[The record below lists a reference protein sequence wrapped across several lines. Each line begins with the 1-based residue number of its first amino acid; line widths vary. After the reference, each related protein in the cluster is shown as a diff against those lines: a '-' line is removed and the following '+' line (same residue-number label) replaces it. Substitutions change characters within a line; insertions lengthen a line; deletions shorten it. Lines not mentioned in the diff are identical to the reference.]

1 MCVMFT
7 TDVRLPSILQ
17 TDLDE
22 TLGLRGVM
30 KITHTVILEDPF
42 DDPEGL
48 QVPDRSP
55 EPTREMIMNAR
66 IAPDEELDE
75 TKGMSAAE
83 IEEQEKAR
91 EARAQ
96 AAVLEIVGDI
106 PGAEM
111 APPEN
116 VLFVCKLNPV
126 TNDEDLEIIFSRFG
140 KIKSCEIIK
149 DKRTGASLQYAFIE
163 YEDRKA
169 CEDAYF
175 KMDNVLIDD
184 RRIHVDFSQSV
195 STLRRKGKG
204 RGVEHKP
211 KGQMHERPAGHN
223 SYSNEN
229 RKESDRHNRRGRET
243 ESQRRDRKNDRD
255 RHSSRERDRDGRH
268 RHSSRERDIDGRHR
282 HSSRERDREG
292 RSRYRSRHGSE
303 DRRHRDSRSRHE
315 SDEARKYKEKQTSRR
330 DSEEPRRNTDREED
344 QNKMKKEG
352 KSSIPEEGKK

>member
-1 MCVMFT
+1 MVPKLKHKKPGLVYMVNCGNNIFRPQFFITLRSDLQSLEREHCVFGEVAEGM
-7 TDVRLPSILQ
+7 DV
-17 TDLDE
+17 
-22 TLGLRGVM
+22 LR
-30 KITHTVILEDPF
+30 KLNEAICDSDDRPYRDIRITHTVILEDPF

-96 AAVLEIVGDI
+96 AAILEIVGDI

-149 DKRTGASLQYAFIE
+149 DKTTGASLQYAFIE

-195 STLRRKGKG
+195 ATLRRKGKG
-204 RGVEHKP
+204 K
-211 KGQMHERPAGHN
+211 
-223 SYSNEN
+223 
-229 RKESDRHNRRGRET
+229 
-243 ESQRRDRKNDRD
+243 
-255 RHSSRERDRDGRH
+255 
-268 RHSSRERDIDGRHR
+268 
-282 HSSRERDREG
+282 
-292 RSRYRSRHGSE
+292 
-303 DRRHRDSRSRHE
+303 
-315 SDEARKYKEKQTSRR
+315 
-330 DSEEPRRNTDREED
+330 
-344 QNKMKKEG
+344 
-352 KSSIPEEGKK
+352 